1 MKRINYK
8 REVIFLIGAATIIR
22 SIMAYFI
29 DLSGEEAY
37 CWSFALYPK
46 LSQMESTPMIGW
58 LVQLTTCNLAFNHP
72 LFIRAGAIMIS
83 ALSTWLIY
91 IIGRRVKSEAT
102 GFCAA
107 VLYTSSL
114 FCSVTTGTFIGAE
127 TPQLLFLLLSIYF
140 LHEGLI
146 IKYDQGLESRTL
158 SNISLSTSGIF
169 IGLATLSHFSSILI
183 WAGVLLYITLYDKK
197 AFGRPYLYIS
207 FIFSLLLTW
216 PVIFWHNLQLF
227 FGLDTLYN
235 HLINTPDPIE
245 VLIENNPVNIIIIIV
260 SILSFRQLRFIKS
273 QQFKFFISIS
283 LPLILTGNISTG
295 IIPLFFV
302 AASSIETRSYKLNF
316 MQHFP
321 RSLKYSLIVCI
332 SITTAYILQLY
343 IGLFNVEVRQNP
355 DVKIGYYDP
364 SLGRYGMRELSEEFG
379 KIRTIDVAMGK
390 MPVHSYIVSDNYL
403 FAAQAEYY
411 IAYPE
416 KIPVKAIGSPAE
428 IRKYLLTTMNLGGFK
443 SGESAYYLEPSG
455 KSRSGIDIGN
465 QYFKSVEIAGNIYVH
480 RLGKP
485 VMKYTVYRFKDL
497 QVIPFIQ

>member
-1 MKRINYK
+1 MNKINYK
-8 REVIFLIGAATIIR
+8 REVIFLIGVATIIR
-22 SIMAYFI
+22 SLIAYFI
-29 DLSGEEAY
+29 DLGGEESY

-58 LVQLTTCNLAFNHP
+58 LIQLTTCNLAFNHP
-72 LFIRAGAIMIS
+72 LFVRAGAIMTS

-107 VLYTSSL
+107 ALYTSSL
-114 FCSVTTGTFIGAE
+114 FCSLTTGTFIGAE

-158 SNISLSTSGIF
+158 SNIALSTSGIF

-207 FIFSLLLTW
+207 LIFTLLLTW
-216 PVIFWHNLQLF
+216 PVIFWHNLQVFL
-227 FGLDTLYN
+227 GLDTLYN
-235 HLINTPDPIE
+235 HLINTPDPIKII
-245 VLIENNPVNIIIIIV
+245 IENNPVNIIIIVI
-260 SILSFRQLRFIKS
+260 SILSFKRIRFIKN

-283 LPLILTGNISTG
+283 LPLILTGNVSTG
-295 IIPLFFV
+295 IIPLFFI
-302 AASSIETRSYKLNF
+302 AAASIETRIYKLNNL
-316 MQHFP
+316 QHIP
-321 RSLKYSLIVCI
+321 RSLKYSLILCL
-332 SITTAYILQLY
+332 SITAAYILQLY
-343 IGLFNVEVRQNP
+343 IGVFSIEVKRSP

-364 SLGRYGMRELSEEFG
+364 SLDRYGMRELSEEFR

-390 MPVHSYIVSDNYL
+390 MPGHSYIVSDNYL

-416 KIPVKAIGSPAE
+416 KIPVKAIGSHSE

-443 SGESAYYLEPSG
+443 IGESAYYLEPSG
-455 KSRSGIDIGN
+455 KSRSGIEIGN
-465 QYFKSVEIAGNIYVH
+465 QYFKSVEIAGNIYIH
-480 RLGKP
+480 RLKKP
-485 VMKYTVYRFKDL
+485 VQKYTVYRFKDL
-497 QVIPFIQ
+497 QVIP

>member
-1 MKRINYK
+1 MKKINYK
-8 REVIFLIGAATIIR
+8 REIIILIGLATIIR

-29 DLSGEEAY
+29 DLSGEESY
-37 CWSFALYPK
+37 CWSFAMYPK

-83 ALSTWLIY
+83 ALSTWLIF

-114 FCSVTTGTFIGAE
+114 FCSVTAGTFIVAE

-158 SNISLSTSGIF
+158 SNISLSMSGIF
-169 IGLATLSHFSSILI
+169 IGLATLSHFSSILL

-197 AFGRPYLYIS
+197 AYGRPYLYIS
-207 FIFSLLLTW
+207 LIITLLLTW
-216 PVIFWHNLQLF
+216 PVIFWHNLQIF

-235 HLINTPDPIE
+235 HLLASPDPIK
-245 VLIENNPVNIIIIIV
+245 LILENNPVNIIIIVV
-260 SILSFRQLRFIKS
+260 SILSFRKSRFIKN

-295 IIPLFFV
+295 ILPLFLV
-302 AASSIETRSYKLNF
+302 AAASIETRSYKQYF
-316 MQHFP
+316 MMHFP
-321 RSLKYSLIVCI
+321 RVLKYSLTLCL
-332 SITTAYILQLY
+332 SITIAYILQLY
-343 IGLFNVEVRQNP
+343 IGIFNIEIKRSP
-355 DVKIGYYDP
+355 DAKIGYYDP
-364 SLGRYGMRELSEEFG
+364 SFERYGMRELSEEFR
-379 KIRTIDVAMGK
+379 KIRTIDVAMGN

-411 IAYPE
+411 VAYPE
-416 KIPVKAIGSPAE
+416 KIPVKAIGSPSG

-443 SGESAYYLEPSG
+443 IGESAYYLEPSG
-455 KSRSGIDIGN
+455 QSRSGLNIGN

-485 VMKYTVYRFKDL
+485 VRKYTVYRFKDL
-497 QVIPFIQ
+497 QVIPYI